1 MGMMN
6 MDLNSLGTFDVN
18 HLTGVGHLSE
28 KMKQLFGMAPD
39 AELGLDVVVHA
50 IHPKDCR
57 ATIAAYA
64 NSLLPNGPEHFAL
77 QYRVRLPDGCVRW
90 LFLVA
95 RTLRSEAPH
104 RRPLSTIG
112 FAMDI
117 TREKELE
124 HLDELTCA

>member
-6 MDLNSLGTFDVN
+6 MDLHSLGTFDVN
-18 HLTGVGHLSE
+18 HLTGVRHMSE
-28 KMKQLFGMAPD
+28 KMKQLFGKAPD
-39 AELGLDVVVHA
+39 AELGLEEVVHA
-50 IHPKDCR
+50 IDHKDSG
-57 ATIAAYA
+57 AAIAAYE
-64 NSLLPNGPEHFAL
+64 NSLRPDGPEHFAL

-90 LFLVA
+90 LFFVA

-104 RRPLSTIG
+104 QQPISTIG

-124 HLDELTCA
+124 HLDEVTCA